1 MIPVRRLITTRVSPS
16 RKQAS
21 RAVGEHD
28 LEPRVEPLQPAQ
40 QIAGTIGILDVGGM
54 DNNAEQQAGG
64 IDRDMPLAAFD
75 LLRRI
80 PAARPLR
87 IHASKTIG

>member
-1 MIPVRRLITTRVSPS
+1 
-16 RKQAS
+16 
-21 RAVGEHD
+21 
-28 LEPRVEPLQPAQ
+28 
-40 QIAGTIGILDVGGM
+40 M

-80 PAARPLR
+80 PAARPPFSVVFTL
-87 IHASKTIG
+87 